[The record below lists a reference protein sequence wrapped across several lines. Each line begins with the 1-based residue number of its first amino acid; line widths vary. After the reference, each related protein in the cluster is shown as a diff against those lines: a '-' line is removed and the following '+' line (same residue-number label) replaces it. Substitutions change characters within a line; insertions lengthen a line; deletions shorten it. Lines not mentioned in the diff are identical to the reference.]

1 MPASPVVQLRV
12 PGDVLAA
19 VDETRGETSRSA
31 WILAAITSR
40 LSPPA
45 AVDLRDLMGADG
57 TEERA
62 AAALSPRSV
71 TGTGLTADMLPALDP
86 PLTAVDLRVYLD
98 ATDVMSQPKPAP
110 KPKTRRAPAAEKPRA
125 ASGGCKH
132 EHVLKGWCREC
143 RTGGH

>member
-71 TGTGLTADMLPALDP
+71 TGTGLTADMLPAA
-86 PLTAVDLRVYLD
+86 TASNAQRAV
-98 ATDVMSQPKPAP
+98 
-110 KPKTRRAPAAEKPRA
+110 KPKAPATETPRKPRA

-143 RTGGH
+143 KTGGH

>member
-45 AVDLRDLMGADG
+45 AV
-57 TEERA
+57 
-62 AAALSPRSV
+62 LSPRPV
-71 TGTGLTADMLPALDP
+71 TGTGLTADMLPAA
-86 PLTAVDLRVYLD
+86 TASNAQR
-98 ATDVMSQPKPAP
+98 AP
-110 KPKTRRAPAAEKPRA
+110 KPKTRRAPAAAKPRA

-143 RTGGH
+143 KTGGH